1 MMQFTTSKRIS
12 LMFTV
17 YTMCIVFFFGII
29 INIVFFQQRYQT
41 ENVKLQSNQR
51 MGSMVN
57 NRRAPRFAPS
67 PVQTI
72 VFTPTLAQELQENR
86 IFR

>member
-1 MMQFTTSKRIS
+1 MMQLTTSKRIS

-29 INIVFFQQRYQT
+29 INIVFFQQRYQA
-41 ENVKLQSNQR
+41 ENMKLQVNQR
-51 MGSMVN
+51 TGQMVN
-57 NRRAPRFAPS
+57 DRRPPRFAPS

-72 VFTPTLAQELQENR
+72 VFTRELAQELRENTLLR
-86 IFR
+86 